1 MSSPILAKL
10 SELQEAWRNL
20 LTLSRTR
27 KEILNMAHT
36 NHKFTADLKEVE
48 LWVADTI
55 KKMDSSE
62 LPTSILEAKAALELH
77 HERKVD
83 PRFYP
88 FDYQTIYSIYS

>member
-1 MSSPILAKL
+1 MSSPIRAKL

-20 LTLSRTR
+20 QALSRTR
-27 KEILNMAHT
+27 KEVLKIAHT

-62 LPTSILEAKAALELH
+62 LPTSISEAKAALELH
-77 HERKVD
+77 HERKVSQRWYFID
-83 PRFYP
+83 KL
-88 FDYQTIYSIYS
+88 TNGEI